1 MCPARHVG
9 AHFPYRVETSL
20 FISKLGVMGFLDRWR
35 PSRRPDPAETGPG
48 EPPAGY
54 AVEHAA
60 LVAAI
65 RALPDDPSL
74 GDPWRAA
81 RRLALIELEGV
92 LATGL
97 GRGGPLSVAIAG
109 GTQSGKSTLA
119 NALLGS
125 RIASEDPRPRATT
138 LPHAFV
144 PRAQLDEWKR
154 GFPLEAAGYATLEDD
169 RDPRGYDEDAA
180 VRPDAV
186 VVHALDAAAHD
197 AVLVDLP
204 DFDSGA
210 PHHRRRALEIA
221 ALCDAVVLIAS
232 QERYASDAVRE
243 FRAAL
248 GPVGHELFFAGN
260 RIDADEVGP
269 DMRRTLD
276 APEDRFAAL
285 PEGREALARAPGLAR
300 IAAFIAESA
309 KARHAIRARRR
320 IAALSHLRERLRP
333 VLEPLHDAAA
343 AYDASVATWD
353 SQGRRF
359 QRLFREELL
368 DRKDFPELEEAL
380 RRWLARFDVPGVT
393 AGIRAVRAGL
403 AAGMRSGLERL
414 GWVAPLPAT
423 GDHAARLAR
432 MVEDAF
438 ANHRAAVHRSLS
450 SAAPEVAAKLR
461 DRLAAPETA
470 GPLDRIRAETVAR
483 VRRAAEAAVHSL
495 ERQIE
500 ATPGWKRATI
510 VALRQAMDLGVPIG
524 AVLLTGGLGP
534 WDLVLGPLGA
544 VVMNWTSDVLLDE
557 TLLLNARLELVDAE
571 AEELARGL
579 EEAGAVVFGDAMRPP
594 ASVETLQ
601 SIESSASRLRTLG
614 GAGA

>member
-1 MCPARHVG
+1 MR
-9 AHFPYRVETSL
+9 RVERDAAKAGDGAKTDS
-20 FISKLGVMGFLDRWR
+20 
-35 PSRRPDPAETGPG
+35 G
-48 EPPAGY
+48 EPSAGY

-60 LVAAI
+60 LVAAV

-74 GDPWRAA
+74 GEEWRAA
-81 RRLALIELEGV
+81 KRLALVELQGV
-92 LATGL
+92 LAAGR

-119 NALLGS
+119 NALLGA

-144 PRAQLDEWKR
+144 PRARLEEWTR
-154 GFPLEAAGYATLEDD
+154 GFPLADAGYATLDAD
-169 RDPRGYDEDAA
+169 GDPRGYDADAA
-180 VRPDAV
+180 TRPDGV
-186 VVHALDAAAHD
+186 VVHPLDATPHD

-210 PHHRRRALEIA
+210 PHHRRRALEVA
-221 ALCDAVVLIAS
+221 ALCDAVLLVAS

-243 FRAAL
+243 FRAVL
-248 GPVGHELFFAGN
+248 GPVGHELFFVGN
-260 RIDADEVGP
+260 RVDADEVGP
-269 DMRRTLD
+269 DMRRTFD
-276 APEDRFAAL
+276 APEDRWAAL
-285 PEGREALARAPGLAR
+285 PEGREAIARAPGLAR
-300 IAAFIAESA
+300 ISAFVAESA

-320 IAALSHLRERLRP
+320 IAALAHLPERLRP

-343 AYDASVATWD
+343 AYDASVATWE

-380 RRWLARFDVPGVT
+380 RRWLARFDIPGVT
-393 AGIRAVRAGL
+393 SGIRTMRAGL
-403 AAGMRSGLERL
+403 AAGMRHGLERL
-414 GWVAPLPAT
+414 GWVAPLPAI

-450 SAAPEVAAKLR
+450 AAAPEIAAKLR
-461 DRLAAPETA
+461 DRLAGPETGNRLA
-470 GPLDRIRAETVAR
+470 IIRAETIAR
-483 VRRAAEAAVHSL
+483 VRRAAEAAVQSL

-534 WDLVLGPLGA
+534 WDLVLGPLGV

-571 AEELARGL
+571 AIELARGI
-579 EEAGAVVFGDAMRPP
+579 EESGAVVFGDAMRPP

-601 SIESSASRLRTLG
+601 SIEDSVSRLRHLG
-614 GAGA
+614 GAGH